1 MRRVIGT
8 LSRSLNDWELDEI
21 EQLFSRLQGKVVN
34 REDKDRAPWMDSRNE
49 TTFSMKSLYASLE
62 FGSSIFFLMR
72 VIWSL

>member
-34 REDKDRAPWMDSRNE
+34 REDKDRAP
-49 TTFSMKSLYASLE
+49 
-62 FGSSIFFLMR
+62 
-72 VIWSL
+72 